1 MSASGRA
8 HGGGL
13 RAKLRRATIPL
24 AVQACAAVVCSCS
37 GGSGNSTPPGPPIT
51 IVTTVLPNGQV
62 GREYSATLAA
72 KGGTAP
78 LSWSLTAGALPAGL
92 ALADNGL
99 ISGTPTASVA
109 GTPLTFTVSSASD
122 KQQKTAK
129 LMLNISP
136 ANISVSVSPARLG
149 LAVTQTVTFTP
160 TTNDYGGIKWS
171 ISPAGGS
178 FSSATSLSG
187 TAVTFAAPS
196 TAGVYTITAT
206 SVTDSAQQA
215 VVTVGITDLAGVY
228 TYHNDLARDGAN
240 TQEYALTPANVHG
253 ATFGKVFSCTVDGAV
268 WAQPLW
274 VANLSI
280 GGSRRNVVFVAT
292 AHDSLYAFDA
302 DASPC
307 KQLWYVS
314 LIDASHGG
322 TSSEISIHRSNGD
335 FGVTGTPVIDP
346 QSNTLYLVTKSQTSG
361 TSPSIINP
369 YYERLHAI
377 DITSGN
383 ERSGSPVSIAA
394 SYPGTGAGGT
404 SVAFNSWEEL
414 QRAGLALV
422 NGTVYI
428 AYGSF
433 NEPTL
438 PWYGWL
444 MGYAATSLA
453 QSSVFNVAPNGNRAS
468 IWMSGGAPAADA
480 DGNLYVISGNGAF
493 DVTDSSGPNNDY
505 GDCFLQLS
513 SKLHVTSWFAPSDE
527 AYDGAEDRDFG
538 SGGAALTIE
547 LPSGPVRRLVVGG
560 GKDAMLYVLKG
571 DSMGGLGDPHAWQ
584 HFSVGS
590 GIFATGAFW
599 NNTLYLAPVASPL
612 LAYAFNSSSNTFNTT
627 ATSRSPTSYGFPG
640 ATASVS
646 ASGSHTDGVV
656 WTLDD
661 SNYCTLQSP
670 GCGPAVLHAYDAT
683 NLGNELWNS
692 SMVST
697 DAAGN
702 AVKFTVPTVANGKVY
717 VGTRGNNTGGVYG
730 STTISGELDVYGLKP
745 K

>member
-1 MSASGRA
+1 M
-8 HGGGL
+8 
-13 RAKLRRATIPL
+13 
-24 AVQACAAVVCSCS
+24 
-37 GGSGNSTPPGPPIT
+37 PPEPPIT

-62 GREYSATLAA
+62 GRAYSTTLSA
-72 KGGTAP
+72 KGGTPP
-78 LSWSLTAGALPAGL
+78 LSWSLTTGVLPAGL
-92 ALADNGL
+92 AVAPNGL

-109 GTPLTFTVSSASD
+109 GTPLTFTVSSASG
-122 KQQKTAK
+122 KQHKTTR
-129 LMLNISP
+129 LTLNISP
-136 ANISVSVSPARLG
+136 ANISVSVSPARVG
-149 LAVTQTVTFTP
+149 LALNQTATFTA

-171 ISPAGGS
+171 ISPSGGS

-187 TAVTFAAPS
+187 TAVTFTAPS
-196 TAGVYTITAT
+196 TAGVYSIMAT
-206 SVTDSAQQA
+206 SVTDSTRQA
-215 VVTVGITDLAGVY
+215 TVTVGITDLAGVF

-240 TQEYALTPANVHG
+240 TQEYALTPANVNTT
-253 ATFGKVFSCTVDGAV
+253 TFGKLFSCAVDGPV

-280 GGSRRNVVFVAT
+280 GGSRHNVVFVAT

-322 TSSEISIHRSNGD
+322 STGEISIHRTNGD

-346 QSNTLYLVTKSQTSG
+346 QSNTLYLVTKSQSPG
-361 TSPSIINP
+361 SSPSIAEP

-377 DITSGN
+377 DITSGS
-383 ERSGSPVSIAA
+383 ERSGSPVSIVA

-414 QRAGLALV
+414 QRAGLALSK
-422 NGTVYI
+422 GTVYI

-433 NEPTL
+433 NEPTR
-438 PWYGWL
+438 PWYGWI
-444 MGYAATSLA
+444 MGYAATNLA
-453 QSSVFNVAPNGNRAS
+453 QLSVFNVSPNGTAAS

-480 DGNLYVISGNGAF
+480 DGNLYVITGNGTF
-493 DVTDSSGPNNDY
+493 DVTSSSGPNNDY
-505 GDCFLQLS
+505 SDCFLQLNS
-513 SKLHVTSWFAPSDE
+513 TLHVSSWFAPSDE
-527 AYDGAEDRDFG
+527 AFDGAEDRDFG
-538 SGGAALTIE
+538 SGGAALTIN
-547 LPSGPVRRLVVGG
+547 LTSGPLRRLVVGG
-560 GKDAMLYVLKG
+560 GKDAMLYVLNG
-571 DSMGGLGDPHAWQ
+571 DSMGDFGDPNAWQ
-584 HFSVGS
+584 HFSVGN

-612 LAYAFNSSSNTFNTT
+612 LAYAFDSSSAMFNTT
-627 ATSRSPTSYGFPG
+627 PTSRSATPYGFPG

-646 ASGSHTDGVV
+646 GSGSHSDGVV
-656 WTLDD
+656 WALDNT
-661 SNYCTLQSP
+661 NYCTLQSP

-683 NLGNELWNS
+683 NLANELWNS
-692 SMVST
+692 SMVGS

-745 K
+745 L